1 MQQEQTAINMVRAG
15 LCHQIDLLLRATGQ
29 LQPAHLFNEIEEIR
43 VISARYGLEP
53 LRRLARGLEK
63 QLAEG
68 HQKHVFEPWLHMMRE
83 AASCHRIDE
92 QAAETFIAATALRLN
107 S

>member
-1 MQQEQTAINMVRAG
+1 MQPP
-15 LCHQIDLLLRATGQ
+15 HLL
-29 LQPAHLFNEIEEIR
+29 HKIKEIR
-43 VISARYGLEP
+43 VISARHGLET

-83 AASCHRIDE
+83 AAICHRIHE
-92 QAAETFIAATALRLN
+92 QATETSIAAKALRLN